1 MKRRKMNL
9 QLFAQANGET
19 PPATMPPVIETPK
32 TDPESPPISYTAEDI
47 AKEKE
52 KWSAETQKLHQAEIA
67 QAKKEAAAE
76 AERLAKLSA
85 EERKTEEN
93 EAILKELEELRSKQA
108 RVEMITHANQELES
122 NALPAA
128 FAEIVYADTPEQIK
142 ENVSSLKK
150 AFDAAVEE
158 NVKKRLAGT
167 TPSGGGSGS
176 SGSSMKAQVE
186 KIFGL

>member
-19 PPATMPPVIETPK
+19 PPATMPPVIETPE
-32 TDPESPPISYTAEDI
+32 TDSESPPISYTAEDI

-167 TPSGGGSGS
+167 TPSGGSGS